1 MKQLF
6 YTRQGIAPLATR
18 LLLAVVIFPHGAQK
32 LLGWFGG
39 YGFSGSMQYFTET
52 VGLPPLIGF
61 LVILIEFFGP
71 LFILAGFATRLW
83 SLGIMAVMTGII
95 FTTFNQYFFMNWYGN
110 QPSEGYQ
117 FFLLAIGQSL
127 SLMISGAGSISV
139 DRLLY
144 KDSQTGG
151 KKGKLRQFKLSA

>member
-6 YTRQGIAPLATR
+6 YTRQGFAPLAIR

-32 LLGWFGG
+32 LFGWFGG
-39 YGFSGSMQYFTET
+39 YGFSGSMQYFTDT
-52 VGLPPLIGF
+52 VGLPPFIGF

-117 FFLLAIGQSL
+117 FFLLAIGMSL
-127 SLMISGAGSISV
+127 SLVISGAGSVSV

-144 KDSQTGG
+144 RDSVATG

>member
-1 MKQLF
+1 MKQMF

-39 YGFSGSMQYFTET
+39 YGFSGSMQYFTDT
-52 VGLPPLIGF
+52 VGLPSFIGF

-71 LFILAGFATRLW
+71 LFIMAGFATRFW
-83 SLGIMAVMTGII
+83 SISIMAVMTGII

-117 FFLLAIGQSL
+117 FFLLAIGMSL
-127 SLMISGAGSISV
+127 SLVISGAGSISV

-144 KDSQTGG
+144 SDSQTGG
-151 KKGKLRQFKLSA
+151 KKGKLRQIKLSA